1 MGVIAPLTVLAALS
15 MTWAGSVASAAVQ
28 RPSTVPPAD
37 PTGTTVAA
45 DAAPATSTTVAAS
58 GEDTGLGPEVS
69 TPQGAPSISTPQV
82 QSAPI
87 VAVPA
92 GCPTPAATTAVFFGK
107 VDKMDFRTAQ
117 FTVASVRAGTLDGFA
132 VGDQV
137 QVRYGDDVRF
147 LDIGSSYIVGAT
159 PDPATGVL
167 ISKLREATPLF
178 GGDAVAGADDSDVK
192 CPTVEDPV
200 MTLTSQATPIDTGLL
215 TPLREAKGDLLLAV
229 LRPLVIAL
237 AVLVGLVLIK
247 QLIFATGRSL
257 RSNTVTERTVV
268 RVPSRRPRRT
278 ARHTS
283 RRVTRSR
290 RASPGTVAPATAPG
304 ELVHT
309 SGGAGGSDEAGA

>member
-1 MGVIAPLTVLAALS
+1 MAGGVIAPLAALTVIAALS
-15 MTWAGSVASAAVQ
+15 VGSAAAQ
-28 RPSTVPPAD
+28 RASTVPPPD
-37 PTGTTVAA
+37 PTATTVTA
-45 DAAPATSTTVAAS
+45 DTTPASPTTVAAS

-107 VDKMDFRTAQ
+107 VDQMDFRTAQ
-117 FTVASVRAGTLDGFA
+117 FTVASIRAGRLAGFV
-132 VGDQV
+132 VGDEV

-147 LDIGSSYIVGAT
+147 LDIGTSYIVGAT
-159 PDPATGVL
+159 PDPTTGVL

-200 MTLTSQATPIDTGLL
+200 MTLTAQATPIDTGLL
-215 TPLREAKGDLLLAV
+215 TPLRKAKGDLLLAV
-229 LRPLVIAL
+229 LRPLLIAL
-237 AVLVGLVLIK
+237 AVLVALVLIK

-257 RSNTVTERTVV
+257 RTSTVTERTVV
-268 RVPSRRPRRT
+268 RVSSRRPRRP
-278 ARHTS
+278 ARHTA
-283 RRVTRSR
+283 RRLTRSR
-290 RASPGTVAPATAPG
+290 RAAPSGGAAAAPSG
-304 ELVHT
+304 DLVHT
-309 SGGAGGSDEAGA
+309 SAGAPEGSDKTGA

>member
-1 MGVIAPLTVLAALS
+1 MAVGVLAPLTVLAALS
-15 MTWAGSVASAAVQ
+15 VGSAAAQ
-28 RPSTVPPAD
+28 RPPSVPPVG
-37 PTGTTVAA
+37 PTATTVTA
-45 DAAPATSTTVAAS
+45 DTTPATSTSVAAS

-117 FTVASVRAGTLDGFA
+117 FTVASVRAGTLNGFA

-147 LDIGSSYIVGAT
+147 LDVGTSYIVGAT

-200 MTLTSQATPIDTGLL
+200 MTLTSQATPVDTGLL
-215 TPLREAKGDLLLAV
+215 TPLRTAKRDLLLAV

-268 RVPSRRPRRT
+268 RVSSRRPRRT
-278 ARHTS
+278 ARHTAP
-283 RRVTRSR
+283 RVRRSR
-290 RASPGTVAPATAPG
+290 RATPREARAAAPTG
-304 ELVHT
+304 DLVHT
-309 SGGAGGSDEAGA
+309 SAGGPEGSHEAGS